1 MAWVADAS
9 LAAAV
14 SNAGGLG
21 LISSINAGTEA
32 VRNEIRK
39 CKELTDKPF
48 GVNIMLQAPNAGE
61 IAKMVVEEG
70 VKILTTGAGSP
81 AQYMEEWKAAG
92 IKVIPVIASVALALK
107 MQAIGATAVVAEGA
121 ESGGHVGELNTMPL
135 VPQVVDALDIPVI
148 AAGGI
153 CDGRG
158 VAAALMLG
166 ADGVQVGTR
175 FLCAEECTVNQAYKD
190 KILKAIE
197 GSKIEITGVYWYGG
211 EASLENVEMLRPK
224 AADADMIF
232 AVGGGKA
239 IDTCKVL
246 AHDTKRPFFTF
257 PTIASTC
264 AACTSLGIVYHPDG
278 SLREY
283 SFSKIPP
290 NHIFIDTEII
300 ANAPVKYLWAGMG
313 DTMAKHYECT
323 ISSRNDTPLH
333 SDAMGI
339 ALSTM
344 CAGPVIRWG
353 RQAMTDCEAH
363 RASEELTEVVL
374 AIIVSTG
381 FVSNFVQVDYTTGM
395 AHALYNGFTILP
407 AIEANHH
414 LHGEIVSYG
423 ILVMLTVDKQYE
435 ERDKVLAFNKS
446 IGLPT
451 RLADIDVTPGD
462 LPAATEKALQGID
475 VRVYPYE
482 VTQQMLIDGVKE
494 LEELQK

>member
-1 MAWVADAS
+1 MIKSRICEILGIKYPVFQGGMAWAADAS

-121 ESGGHVGELNTMPL
+121 ESGGHVGELHTMPL

-190 KILKAIE
+190 KILKASDVSTIVTGKTLGHPVRSLKTPFSKTFAKMESDPNVKPEEILAFGTGALRKAVKE
-197 GSKIEITGVYWYGG
+197 GDTNGSYMAGECAGMVKKIEPAKDIIEDLIGG
-211 EASLENVEMLRPK
+211 AEKLIREAQTR
-224 AADADMIF
+224 F
-232 AVGGGKA
+232 
-239 IDTCKVL
+239 L
-246 AHDTKRPFFTF
+246 A
-257 PTIASTC
+257 
-264 AACTSLGIVYHPDG
+264 
-278 SLREY
+278 
-283 SFSKIPP
+283 
-290 NHIFIDTEII
+290 
-300 ANAPVKYLWAGMG
+300 
-313 DTMAKHYECT
+313 
-323 ISSRNDTPLH
+323 
-333 SDAMGI
+333 
-339 ALSTM
+339 
-344 CAGPVIRWG
+344 
-353 RQAMTDCEAH
+353 
-363 RASEELTEVVL
+363 
-374 AIIVSTG
+374 
-381 FVSNFVQVDYTTGM
+381 
-395 AHALYNGFTILP
+395 
-407 AIEANHH
+407 
-414 LHGEIVSYG
+414 
-423 ILVMLTVDKQYE
+423 
-435 ERDKVLAFNKS
+435 
-446 IGLPT
+446 
-451 RLADIDVTPGD
+451 
-462 LPAATEKALQGID
+462 
-475 VRVYPYE
+475 
-482 VTQQMLIDGVKE
+482 
-494 LEELQK
+494 